1 MMKFNQ
7 LDMGFFIGN
16 EVPNVDKIN
25 QIIKI
30 ETYYLVLSDRSIKR
44 IDLQALVQEHPETLA
59 DWSLLGYY
67 TNLVVDVVWLTDIF
81 VKVISSQDNP
91 ERSDRIASYCEGFQK
106 LNPA

>member
-1 MMKFNQ
+1 
-7 LDMGFFIGN
+7 MGFFIGN

-59 DWSLLGYY
+59 D
-67 TNLVVDVVWLTDIF
+67 
-81 VKVISSQDNP
+81 
-91 ERSDRIASYCEGFQK
+91 
-106 LNPA
+106 